1 MKLALRIGGAL
12 VAVLLIGVAGL
23 WIASN
28 RRDAGRMRASVEIE
42 RAPEEIWPWITEPE
56 ELTQWVG
63 WLAEVKPDTTTP
75 AEGIG
80 HRETW
85 VMDDPRRKGKVM
97 WPGTVTLWE
106 PPDQVGVHMEVPGEF
121 DGDVLYTLTDLGNG
135 RTRVEQDG
143 RYTYDSRLVSLMEPL
158 LTPDKMRKM
167 FDDMKRLKQKVEAVP
182 DDPNQ
187 GAHDDDDSTSTQA
200 PADSTGR

>member
-1 MKLALRIGGAL
+1 MKWAVRIGGTIVAL
-12 VAVLLIGVAGL
+12 LAVAFVAL

-56 ELTQWVG
+56 QLTQWVG

-85 VMDDPRRKGKVM
+85 VMDDPRRRSKMLV
-97 WPGTVTLWE
+97 PGTVTLWE
-106 PPDQVGVHMEVPGEF
+106 PPDQVGVHVEVPGEF

-143 RYTYDSRLVSLMEPL
+143 RFSYDSKLVSLMEPL
-158 LTPDKMRKM
+158 LTPDAMRKM
-167 FDDMKRLKQKVEAVP
+167 FDDMKRLKHKVEAVP
-182 DDPNQ
+182 EDPNQ
-187 GAHDDDDSTSTQA
+187 GVRNDEDSTDTA
-200 PADSTGR
+200 PPDSTAE

>member
-1 MKLALRIGGAL
+1 MKWAVRIGGTIVAL
-12 VAVLLIGVAGL
+12 LAVAFVAL

-56 ELTQWVG
+56 QLTQWVG

-85 VMDDPRRKGKVM
+85 VMDDPRRRSKMLV
-97 WPGTVTLWE
+97 PGTVTLWE
-106 PPDQVGVHMEVPGEF
+106 PPDQVGVHVEVPGEF

-143 RYTYDSRLVSLMEPL
+143 RFSYDSKLVSLMEPL
-158 LTPDKMRKM
+158 LTPDAMRKM
-167 FDDMKRLKQKVEAVP
+167 FDDMKRLKHKVEAMP
-182 DDPNQ
+182 EDPNQ
-187 GAHDDDDSTSTQA
+187 GVHDDEDSTDTA
-200 PADSTGR
+200 PPDSSAE

>member
-1 MKLALRIGGAL
+1 MKYVLRIGGAI
-12 VAVLLIGVAGL
+12 VAVLLIGAAGL

-56 ELTQWVG
+56 QLTQWVG
-63 WLAEVKPDTTTP
+63 WLAEVKPDTTSP
-75 AEGIG
+75 VEGIG

-85 VMDDPRRKGKVM
+85 VMDDPRRKEKVQV
-97 WPGTVTLWE
+97 PGTVTLWE
-106 PPDQVGVHMEVPGEF
+106 PPDQVGVHVEVPGSF
-121 DGDVLYTLTDLGNG
+121 SGDVLYTLTDLGNG

-158 LTPDKMRKM
+158 LTPDAMRKM

-182 DDPNQ
+182 EDPNQ
-187 GAHDDDDSTSTQA
+187 GVHDDEDSTATA

>member
-1 MKLALRIGGAL
+1 MKLALRIGGAI

-56 ELTQWVG
+56 QLTQWVG

-80 HRETW
+80 HRATW
-85 VMDDPRRKGKVM
+85 VMDDPRAKGKVLV
-97 WPGTVTLWE
+97 PGMITVWD
-106 PPDQVGVHMEVPGEF
+106 PPDQMGVHVEVPGEF
-121 DGDVLYTLTDLGNG
+121 KGDVLYTLTDLGNG

-143 RYTYDSRLVSLMEPL
+143 RYTYESRLVSLLEPL
-158 LTPDKMRKM
+158 LTPDAMRKT
-167 FDDMKRLKQKVEAVP
+167 FDDMKRLKEKVEAVAE
-182 DDPNQ
+182 DPNQ
-187 GAHDDDDSTSTQA
+187 GVHDDEDSTSTT

>member
-1 MKLALRIGGAL
+1 MKLAIRIVGTIVVL
-12 VAVLLIGVAGL
+12 FVVAVAGL

-28 RRDAGRMRASVEIE
+28 RRDAGRMRASVEID

-56 ELTQWVG
+56 QLTQWVG
-63 WLAEVKPDTTTP
+63 WLAAVQPDTTSP

-85 VMDDPRRKGKVM
+85 VMDDPKTKGKMSV
-97 WPGTVTLWE
+97 PGTITLWE
-106 PPDQVGVHMEVPGEF
+106 PPDQVGVHVEVPGSF

-143 RYTYDSRLVSLMEPL
+143 RFHYASRLISLMEPL
-158 LTPDKMRKM
+158 ITPDAMRKM
-167 FDDMKRLKQKVEAVP
+167 FDDMKRLKDKVEAVP

-187 GAHDDDDSTSTQA
+187 GVHDE
-200 PADSTGR
+200 ADSTGTMPAADSTAR

>member
-1 MKLALRIGGAL
+1 MKWAVRIA
-12 VAVLLIGVAGL
+12 VAVLGLLAFSLAAL

-56 ELTQWVG
+56 QLTQWVG
-63 WLAEVKPDTTTP
+63 WLAEVKPDTTSP
-75 AEGIG
+75 DEGIG

-85 VMDDPRRKGKVM
+85 VMDDPRSKGKLLV
-97 WPGTVTLWE
+97 PGTVTLWE
-106 PPDQVGVHMEVPGEF
+106 PPDQVGVHVEVPGSF
-121 DGDVLYTLTDLGNG
+121 SGDVLYTLTDLGNG

-143 RYTYDSRLVSLMEPL
+143 RYTYESRLVSLMEPL
-158 LTPDKMRKM
+158 LTPDAMRKL

-182 DDPNQ
+182 EDPNQ
-187 GAHDDDDSTSTQA
+187 GMHDDDDSTSTS
-200 PADSTGR
+200 PPDSTGR

>member
-1 MKLALRIGGAL
+1 MKFALRIGGAI

-97 WPGTVTLWE
+97 WPGTITLWE
-106 PPDQVGVHMEVPGEF
+106 PPDQVGVHMEVPGDF

-143 RYTYDSRLVSLMEPL
+143 RYTYDSRFVSLIEPL

-182 DDPNQ
+182 EDPNQ
-187 GAHDDDDSTSTQA
+187 GVHDDEDSTSTQA

>member
-1 MKLALRIGGAL
+1 MKWALRIGGAII
-12 VAVLLIGVAGL
+12 AVLLVGVAGL

-56 ELTQWVG
+56 QLTQWVG

-80 HRETW
+80 HRATW
-85 VMDDPRRKGKVM
+85 VMDDPRSKGKIMV
-97 WPGTVTLWE
+97 PGTVTLWE
-106 PPDQVGVHMEVPGEF
+106 PPDQVGVHVEVPGSF
-121 DGDVLYTLTDLGNG
+121 KGDVLYTLTDLGNG

-143 RYTYDSRLVSLMEPL
+143 RFTYESRLVSLMEPL
-158 LTPDKMRKM
+158 LTPDAMRKM
-167 FDDMKRLKQKVEAVP
+167 FDDMKRLKEKVEAVP

-187 GAHDDDDSTSTQA
+187 GVPDDEDSTSSRA
-200 PADSTGR
+200 PADSTAR

>member
-1 MKLALRIGGAL
+1 MKLAIRIGGA
-12 VAVLLIGVAGL
+12 VLGLLLLGLAGL

-56 ELTQWVG
+56 QLTQWVG

-80 HRETW
+80 HRATW
-85 VMDDPRRKGKVM
+85 VMDDPRSKEKMLV
-97 WPGTVTLWE
+97 PGTVTLWE
-106 PPDQVGVHMEVPGEF
+106 PPDQVGVHVEVPGSF
-121 DGDVLYTLTDLGNG
+121 SGDVLYTLTDLGNG

-143 RYTYDSRLVSLMEPL
+143 RYTYESRLVSLMEPL
-158 LTPDKMRKM
+158 LTPDAMRKM
-167 FDDMKRLKQKVEAVP
+167 FDDMKRLKQKVEAVAE
-182 DDPNQ
+182 DPNQ
-187 GAHDDDDSTSTQA
+187 GVQDDDSTRTT